1 MPVVFWGGSTHSP
14 DLMQNS
20 GAIPFAKYEKYSL
33 GFHKHCSIVCVEI
46 GSSQELC
53 ETHVHSDVMKEAVGD
68 GWWAGGG
75 EWWAAGCGQW
85 ARWHSPWALLS
96 ELQALRW
103 VLEC

>member
-53 ETHVHSDVMKEAVGD
+53 ETHVHSDVMKETVGF
-68 GWWAGGG
+68 GWWAVWAVSGGQRAVG
-75 EWWAAGCGQW
+75 SGRGGT
-85 ARWHSPWALLS
+85 ALGLCFLS
-96 ELQALRW
+96 CRR
-103 VLEC
+103 